1 MSKWELIKQKGNQ
14 EFRKKN
20 YLAAIGLYTEAI
32 DIDPSQD
39 TLYNNRGL
47 CYMNL
52 NKLDLAKKDLL
63 KAIELNPQNIKALRR
78 FSSLL
83 ISEGELMEAEIY
95 IKRSMAIDNNDASI
109 KKDLEDCRKLIE
121 RKNELLK
128 LRTLNDWE
136 KCHAV
141 AMSIVEKCKNCFEV
155 KKISFES
162 IINVFNV
169 DKAISFY
176 KNMFT
181 EEEKQNDMIQYLYSY
196 LFFIDGKYDKSKQIL
211 ISLLNK
217 SKDDNILTK
226 TKSLSTQLEKIQNEK
241 DLANKCYM
249 NNDFDG
255 AIDKYTNLLSMDT
268 NNKLFNALI
277 LSNRALCYYK
287 KKDFFSALH
296 DINSSIKLNN
306 KYWKSYQR
314 RANINIQLKY
324 AEQAKED
331 LRKVLELDPTNR
343 DAYVMLNDIQNEEKK
358 AKRRDL
364 YSILEV
370 TKYASQDEIR
380 RSYKKLALKW
390 HPDKNSN
397 NEELREYAE
406 KMFKDIN
413 EAYNILSDER
423 KRRIYDNGGHPD
435 DPNSEFHSM
444 KEQERTN
451 NFYATS
457 SSNDKYYTSKK
468 RKERSRDYHY

>member
-20 YLAAIGLYTEAI
+20 DLAAIGLYTEGI

-181 EEEKQNDMIQYLYSY
+181 EEEKQNDMIQYLYS
-196 LFFIDGKYDKSKQIL
+196 
-211 ISLLNK
+211 LLN
-217 SKDDNILTK
+217 
-226 TKSLSTQLEKIQNEK
+226 
-241 DLANKCYM
+241 Y
-249 NNDFDG
+249 
-255 AIDKYTNLLSMDT
+255 
-268 NNKLFNALI
+268 
-277 LSNRALCYYK
+277 
-287 KKDFFSALH
+287 
-296 DINSSIKLNN
+296 
-306 KYWKSYQR
+306 
-314 RANINIQLKY
+314 
-324 AEQAKED
+324 
-331 LRKVLELDPTNR
+331 
-343 DAYVMLNDIQNEEKK
+343 
-358 AKRRDL
+358 
-364 YSILEV
+364 
-370 TKYASQDEIR
+370 
-380 RSYKKLALKW
+380 
-390 HPDKNSN
+390 
-397 NEELREYAE
+397 
-406 KMFKDIN
+406 
-413 EAYNILSDER
+413 
-423 KRRIYDNGGHPD
+423 IY
-435 DPNSEFHSM
+435 
-444 KEQERTN
+444 
-451 NFYATS
+451 
-457 SSNDKYYTSKK
+457 
-468 RKERSRDYHY
+468 